1 MDAFTLDQHLR
12 KIRTLAENKY
22 DNLLKKLGISLQ
34 EFKILTYLYT
44 YEGKITA
51 SKLAQIYE
59 VTIAAIMHKTQ
70 SLEEKGLIEK
80 KYDELDNR
88 KKYFLLTA
96 KGKQLCDENFYNLEE
111 YINKL
116 IMFLGDNGIKF
127 GEILEE
133 IIQYMEEN

>member
-1 MDAFTLDQHLR
+1 MDAFTLDLYLR

-22 DNLLKKLGISLQ
+22 NDLLKELGISLQ

-80 KYDELDNR
+80 KYVEQDNR
-88 KKYFLLTA
+88 KKYFILTE
-96 KGKQLCDENFYNLEE
+96 KGKKLCDDNFHNLED

-116 IMFLGDNGIKF
+116 ILVLGENGIKF